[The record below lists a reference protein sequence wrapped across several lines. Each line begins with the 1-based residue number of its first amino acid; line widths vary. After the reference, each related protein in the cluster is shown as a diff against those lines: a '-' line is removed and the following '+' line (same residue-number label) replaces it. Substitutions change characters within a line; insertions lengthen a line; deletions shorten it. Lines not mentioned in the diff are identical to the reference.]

1 MVTEDTDLVQHDTS
15 ASLARGLDAVM
26 FAGRVL
32 LVVLLF
38 SISPFALA
46 ALNWQYFDSGGGFI
60 DKFHPSTLIAFALIG
75 LSIVATRNPFSTAV
89 TFVNRNLDLVPFVF
103 AIVFTLVYAAVVIG
117 DSITV
122 FLETFLG
129 AVAMFVLFDGLE
141 DRQRAILA
149 RIIHFLLFVN
159 ACLAFYEVA
168 TGFRLT
174 PLVVNGELLLDEPR
188 STSLMGHPL
197 SNAMVAGAYVVT
209 LALGGAKDLPS
220 PLRIVV
226 FLVALASLIPFG
238 GRAATATA
246 LLMLAIIAFRDVVRM
261 LQGHEIN
268 TRRLLWGL
276 IIVPVVLFAAGAA
289 NEMGWLD
296 TLLARLVED
305 EGSASTRI
313 VMFDLFQHFTFKEL
327 FFGPNPDDLMT
338 WVRLYGL
345 EYGIESFVVAFV
357 LHYGIL
363 PALFM
368 FPTLF
373 YFLYQLAN
381 ATGHRSTGLVVF
393 YFIIVALASV
403 SLSSKSP
410 ILSVFVVMVLTLLSG
425 QDRDAGS
432 FRA

>member
-1 MVTEDTDLVQHDTS
+1 MVYEDTETAQVDTGVAL
-15 ASLARGLDAVM
+15 ASGLDHVM

-32 LVVLLF
+32 LVALLF
-38 SISPFALA
+38 SISPFVLA
-46 ALNWQYFDSGGGFI
+46 SLNWQYFDTGGSFI
-60 DKFHPSTLIAFALIG
+60 DKFHPSTLIAFGLIG
-75 LSIVATRNPFSTAV
+75 LLILVTRNPVSAGIA
-89 TFVNRNLDLVPFVF
+89 FVNRNLDLVPFVF
-103 AIVFTLVYAAVVIG
+103 AILFTLVYAAVVIG

-129 AVAMFVLFDGLE
+129 AVAMYVLFDGID
-141 DRQRAILA
+141 DRQRAVIA
-149 RIIHFLLFVN
+149 RIIHFLLFAN

-174 PLVVNGELLLDEPR
+174 PLVINGELLPDEPR
-188 STSLMGHPL
+188 ATALLGHPL
-197 SNAMVAGAYVVT
+197 SNAMVAGAYVVM

-220 PLRIVV
+220 PLRVVV

-246 LLMLAIIAFRDVVRM
+246 LLVLAIIAIRDFVRM

-268 TRRLLWGL
+268 TQRLFWGL
-276 IIVPVVLFAAGAA
+276 IIVPVVLFAVVAA

-305 EGSASTRI
+305 DGSASTRI
-313 VMFDLFQHFTFKEL
+313 VMFDLFQHFTFREL
-327 FFGPNPDDLMT
+327 FFGPNPDELTT

-363 PALFM
+363 PAIFL

-373 YFLYQLAN
+373 YFLYQLVK
-381 ATGHRSTGLVVF
+381 ATGHRSTGLVIL

-410 ILSVFVVMVLTLLSG
+410 ILSVFVIMVLTLLSG
-425 QDRDAGS
+425 QEREA
-432 FRA
+432 